1 MTENTDTPDHNS
13 PRKPSL
19 FRLILST
26 VAAAFG
32 VQSETNRQHDF
43 QQKSIMPYIAAGI
56 LFTSI
61 FLGSLIFI
69 VSLIV
74 D

>member
-1 MTENTDTPDHNS
+1 MIENTDTPGQN
-13 PRKPSL
+13 PPPKRSL
-19 FRLILST
+19 IRLIFST

-43 QQKSIMPYIAAGI
+43 QQKSIMPYLLAGL
-56 LFTSI
+56 LFTAI